1 MIHFMLYLYFIFIPF
16 HLLCYAT
23 YSDFPIYLLLE
34 LNSDRKSDLLVVERD
49 NLYKEGLI
57 FNNVCLDW
65 LFERS

>member
-23 YSDFPIYLLLE
+23 YFPIYLLLE